1 MKKSN
6 VIGLTIGIVVVIVV
20 VSLVSWFAIKPVP
33 NLIQGEVE
41 VKSVKISSK
50 LAGRIEQMNVHEGQQ
65 VKKGELLFELSTPE
79 VEAGRI
85 GPECGA
91 GSEPESTQGRT
102 FTGDRCGL
110 QLVAKGPNGSGVG
123 PEEL

>member
-65 VKKGELLFELSTPE
+65 VKKGERRLRPSSNRSNRPGMWRRLR
-79 VEAGRI
+79 A
-85 GPECGA
+85 
-91 GSEPESTQGRT
+91 
-102 FTGDRCGL
+102 
-110 QLVAKGPNGSGVG
+110 
-123 PEEL
+123 